1 VIEVEDFHKAFG
13 GQVAVQG
20 ATFRVAPG
28 DLLAIIGPNGAGKTT
43 TMRAIAG
50 IIPASRGRLSI
61 AGFDVVTDALAAKS
75 RLAFVPDDAPLFH
88 DLTVEEHLSFYA
100 SVYRVSDADAK
111 ALALLDAFELT
122 ARLHTT
128 ASNLSR
134 GMRQK
139 LAVCCAYLHDPQAIL
154 FDEPLTGLDPQGI
167 RVFKRSLQE
176 RAAKGAAVM
185 ISSHMLA
192 MVEDLCTHVLILDR
206 GVQRFIGPLAELRTR
221 FRRAD
226 ADASLEDIFFAA
238 TSP

>member
-1 VIEVEDFHKAFG
+1 MD
-13 GQVAVQG
+13 
-20 ATFRVAPG
+20 T
-28 DLLAIIGPNGAGKTT
+28 
-43 TMRAIAG
+43 
-50 IIPASRGRLSI
+50 
-61 AGFDVVTDALAAKS
+61 
-75 RLAFVPDDAPLFH
+75 
-88 DLTVEEHLSFYA
+88 
-100 SVYRVSDADAK
+100 
-111 ALALLDAFELT
+111 FELT
-122 ARLHTT
+122 ARPHTT
-128 ASNLSR
+128 ASNLSS

-139 LAVCCAYLHDPQAIL
+139 LAICCAYRHDPQAIL

-176 RAAKGAAVM
+176 RAAQGAAVM

-206 GVQRFIGPLAELRTR
+206 GVQRFVGTLAELRTS